1 MNRSASN
8 VPADALAGNPGNPT
22 GEAGRAMLERMNES
36 HGELTEWALGFVEFQ
51 NGYEALDVGCGGGAT
66 MQRIARRYAGGHVH
80 GIDHSKEAVALARE
94 TNQKTIEAGRMTV
107 RRASVERL
115 PFESGS
121 IDMAVS
127 VESLYFWPRPDAG
140 LGEICRVLRHG
151 GQLVIALEAYENGN
165 LPESVQANAKQFGL
179 FMPTMGELRCLL
191 REAGFDSVDI
201 CTQPNTLWLA
211 AIATK

>member
-1 MNRSASN
+1 MNRSAST
-8 VPADALAGNPGNPT
+8 VPNDARAGNPGHPT
-22 GEAGRAMLERMNES
+22 GEAGRAMLQRMNES
-36 HGELTEWALGFVEFQ
+36 HGNLTNWALSFVEFQ
-51 NGYEALDVGCGGGAT
+51 NDYEVLDVGCGGGAT
-66 MQRIARRYAGGHVH
+66 MQRLARRFAGGHIH
-80 GIDHSKEAVALARE
+80 GIDHSAAAVSLASE
-94 TNQKTIEAGRMTV
+94 TNAKTIEAGRMTV
-107 RRASVERL
+107 QRASVERL

-151 GQLVIALEAYENGN
+151 GQLVIALEAYENGD
-165 LPESVQANAKQFGL
+165 LPESVRTNAEEFSL
-179 FMPTMGELRCLL
+179 FLPTLGELRCLL

-201 CTQPNTLWLA
+201 CTQPDTLWLA